1 MIMNNDAQV
10 IFLLT
15 YKHSRSDLLPLTAQE
30 YSKIA
35 YKIRE
40 MGLPGPQALFGM
52 NVEEIAKTI
61 ADDNDMAQRIRNLLD
76 FGGTASLYTERI
88 FNQGI
93 NLITRTDQLYPVKF
107 KIMLRDNTPPYLCS
121 VGNPELLTEFRKPYI
136 VSADDVTKLSSMKI
150 PDNHDNLICLI
161 ASSRYCRQLAEWTKS
176 WRNVIIISSIGLI
189 KLIRQPAIRE
199 AIQNGNTLII
209 STNVVDAEEPNYHY
223 LYLYLMAFT
232 MSTSSTVIHQQH
244 NARVTQVLDQIRS
257 YEHLKARLVLD
268 KEPTITGGI
277 AVVKVA
283 QCENEQPSDPIGEIS
298 DSRKAEIY
306 TIGHSNHDVTKLL
319 ELLELN
325 KIEIL
330 VDIRSVPSSKYATQF
345 NQQQLKLS
353 LKDIGIKYKYMGSAL
368 GGRPEDKSVLSSDGK
383 IIREYIEQKD
393 WYQIGIQ
400 ELINL
405 AQTGKKVALMC
416 SEEDPTHCH
425 RGYIVS
431 NTLIDKGIQ
440 VLHIRAN
447 GEAQDLG
454 HISSPT
460 DQMEIPL

>member
-76 FGGTASLYTERI
+76 LGGTASLYTERI
-88 FNQGI
+88 INQGI
-93 NLITRTDQLYPVKF
+93 KLITRTDQPYPAKF
-107 KIMLRDNTPPYLCS
+107 KILLRDNTPPYLCS
-121 VGNPELLTEFRKPYI
+121 VGNPELLTDYQKPFI
-136 VSADDVTKLSSMKI
+136 VSADDVTKLSAMKI
-150 PDNHDNLICLI
+150 PDSHDNLICLI
-161 ASSRYCRQLAEWTKS
+161 ASSRYCKQLAEWTKS
-176 WRNVIIISSIGLI
+176 WRNVIIFSSIGLL

-199 AIQNGNTLII
+199 AIQSGNTLIM
-209 STNVVDAEEPNYHY
+209 STNTVDAEEPNYHY
-223 LYLYLMAFT
+223 LYLYLMAFAI
-232 MSTSSTVIHQQH
+232 STVSTVVHPQQ
-244 NARVTQVLDQIRS
+244 NVKVTQVLDQIRS
-257 YEHLKARLVLD
+257 YEYLKTRLLLD
-268 KEPTITGGI
+268 KELTITGGI

-283 QCENEQPSDPIGEIS
+283 QCEDEQRSDPIGDVS
-298 DSRKAEIY
+298 DSRKTKIY
-306 TIGHSNHDVTKLL
+306 TIGHSNHEITKLL
-319 ELLELN
+319 ELLEIN
-325 KIEIL
+325 NIEIL
-330 VDIRSVPSSKYATQF
+330 VDIRSVPSSKFATQF
-345 NQQQLKLS
+345 NQQQLKQS
-353 LKDIGIKYKYMGSAL
+353 LKVVGIKYKYMGSAL
-368 GGRPEDKSVLSSDGK
+368 GGRPEDKSVLSSEGK

-405 AQTGKKVALMC
+405 AQTGKKVAFMC
-416 SEEDPTHCH
+416 SEEDPAHCH

-447 GEAQDLG
+447 GEVQDLG
-454 HISSPT
+454 LLSSPT

>member
-1 MIMNNDAQV
+1 MDKDAQV

-15 YKHSRSDLLPLTAQE
+15 YKHSRSEWIPLAAQE
-30 YSKIA
+30 YSNIA

-61 ADDNDMAQRIRNLLD
+61 AVDEDMALRITKLLEL
-76 FGGTASLYTERI
+76 GGTASLYTERI

-93 NLITRTDQLYPVKF
+93 RVITRTDQLYPVKF
-107 KIMLRDNTPPYLCS
+107 KILLRDNTPPYFCS
-121 VGNPELLTEFRKPYI
+121 VGNIELLSDSRDPYI
-136 VSADDVTKLSSMKI
+136 ISANDITKLSSAKI
-150 PDNHDNLICLI
+150 QGRTDNLICLI
-161 ASSRYCRQLAEWTKS
+161 DSSRYIKQLAEWTKS
-176 WRNVIIISSIGLI
+176 WNKVVIISSIGLL

-199 AIQNGNTLII
+199 AIQSGNTLIM
-209 STNVVDAEEPNYHY
+209 STNTVDAEEPNYHY

-232 MSTSSTVIHQQH
+232 ISTASTVVHHLH
-244 NARVTQVLDQIRS
+244 NVRVTQVLDQIRS
-257 YEHLKARLVLD
+257 YEYLKARLVFD

-283 QCENEQPSDPIGEIS
+283 QCEDEQRSDPIGEVS
-298 DSRKAEIY
+298 DSRKTEIY
-306 TIGHSNHDVTKLL
+306 TIGHSNHEIANLL

-393 WYQIGIQ
+393 WYLIGIR

-405 AQTGKKVALMC
+405 AQSGKKVALMC

-440 VLHIRAN
+440 V
-447 GEAQDLG
+447 
-454 HISSPT
+454 
-460 DQMEIPL
+460 